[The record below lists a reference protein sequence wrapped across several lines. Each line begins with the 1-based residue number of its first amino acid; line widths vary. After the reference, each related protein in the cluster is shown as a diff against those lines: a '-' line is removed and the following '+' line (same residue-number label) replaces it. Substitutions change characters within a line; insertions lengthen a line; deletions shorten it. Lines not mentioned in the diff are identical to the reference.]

1 MPKPGTVP
9 PDEPD
14 TPAVVASGNR
24 SIAAGGGIGL
34 AVTGNHNVVHQYLF
48 FGDGRPAVPMREED
62 CEAPPARVK
71 PVVPVL
77 IGLVN
82 WVGQSVSMHP
92 GRRLVRSYA
101 EQALQQIGAPDV
113 MAYGDEQSNGDT
125 LLLIT
130 GAGDLREVGA
140 RLLPVLDRMMDEDWS
155 HTTAKP
161 GYLLP
166 QLRLVLHIGFGEYDG
181 SRITSPSFVQAMQAH
196 ARTTALNDAYAGDA
210 AGVVALV
217 TDEAYDAEIY
227 GQCGGK
233 DQRWIAFS
241 QDVEGASPLR
251 FWSRG
256 ALGARAAARG

>member
-1 MPKPGTVP
+1 MTKPGTVP

-14 TPAVVASGNR
+14 TPAVVASGSR

-48 FGDGRPAVPMREED
+48 FGDGRPAVSMGGED
-62 CEAPPARVK
+62 CDPPPVGVK
-71 PVVPVL
+71 AVVPVL

-82 WVGQSVSMHP
+82 WVGQAVSTHP

-101 EQALQQIGAPDV
+101 EQALQQIGAPDLV
-113 MAYGDEQSNGDT
+113 AYGEEQSNGET

-130 GAGDLREVGA
+130 GSGDLREVGA
-140 RLLPVLDRMMDEDWS
+140 RLLPALDRLMEEDWS
-155 HTTAKP
+155 HTIARP
-161 GYLLP
+161 SYLLP
-166 QLRLVLHIGFGEYDG
+166 QLRLVLHMGFGEYDG
-181 SRITSPSFVQAMQAH
+181 SHIASPSFVQALQAH

-217 TDEAYDAEIY
+217 TNEAYDAEIY
-227 GQCGGK
+227 GQRSGSV
-233 DQRWIAFS
+233 QRWIPFS
-241 QDVEGASPLR
+241 QEVEGASPMR

-256 ALGARAAARG
+256 ALGTRVADRG

>member
-1 MPKPGTVP
+1 MTEPGTVP
-9 PDEPD
+9 PGEPS
-14 TPAVVASGNR
+14 TPAVVASGSR

-34 AVTGNHNVVHQYLF
+34 AVTGNHNAIHQYLI
-48 FGDGRPAVPMREED
+48 FGDGRPAVPMGEEGCD
-62 CEAPPARVK
+62 TPPARVK
-71 PVVPVL
+71 AVVPVL

-82 WVGQSVSMHP
+82 WVGQAVSMHP

-101 EQALQQIGAPDV
+101 EQALRQIGAPDV
-113 MAYGDEQSNGDT
+113 MAYGEEQSNGET

-130 GAGDLREVGA
+130 GAGDVREVGA
-140 RLLPVLDRMMDEDWS
+140 NLLSALDCMMDEDWS

-166 QLRLVLHIGFGEYDG
+166 QLRLVLHLGFGEYDG
-181 SRITSPSFVQAMQAH
+181 SRIASPSFVKTLQAH

-217 TDEAYDAEIY
+217 TDEAYNAGIY
-227 GQCGGK
+227 RGSGSG
-233 DQRWIAFS
+233 QRWIAFS

-256 ALGARAAARG
+256 ALGTGAADRG